1 MNSARSASP
10 ALQAILRL
18 LPLLLATPLVAQ
30 TGSCPA
36 DSSSSTRVCQAGV
49 DALTIFLPLE
59 GVLVSG
65 GNPVPGTAGALGRF
79 GRFRLAARIGFAAA
93 TLPSTAYDGVS
104 DTVPADKRL
113 LIPVPR
119 LDLSVG
125 LLSKAL
131 PLGTASIDL
140 LGSTVLIPTGVSSRY
155 TIDQTARK
163 IGSIALGLGFG
174 LRAALVMPAPKPTV
188 SLSVIK
194 RDLPTL
200 RFGDLAGGDQ
210 LSIATNL
217 SAINVRLLV
226 GGKVKFL
233 TLTAGAGMDLYKGAG
248 SVSWHDSTSGRDSTI
263 AIDLSTSRITTTL
276 NAAIEVGPI
285 SLWGEGGYQL
295 GKKETL
301 TTIFEQVDPA
311 SGRFYGGAG
320 VALRF

>member
-1 MNSARSASP
+1 MTSSHATPAAFAS
-10 ALQAILRL
+10 
-18 LPLLLATPLVAQ
+18 LLLLITAPLTAQVAT
-30 TGSCPA
+30 CPA
-36 DSSSSTRVCQAGV
+36 DSASSSRVCQAGA
-49 DALTIFLPLE
+49 DALTLFLPLE
-59 GVLVSG
+59 GALVSG
-65 GNPVPGTAGALGRF
+65 GNPVPGTAGALGKF
-79 GRFRLAARIGFAAA
+79 GRFRLAARIGFATA

-104 DTVPADKRL
+104 DTVQADTRL

-125 LLSKAL
+125 LLSKKLA
-131 PLGTASIDL
+131 LGTAAIDL
-140 LGSTVLIPTGVSSRY
+140 LGSTVLLPTGASSRY
-155 TIDQTARK
+155 TVDQNART
-163 IGSIALGLGFG
+163 IGSLALGLGFG

-188 SLSVIK
+188 SLTVIK

-200 RFGDLAGGDQ
+200 RFGDLASGDQ

-233 TLTAGAGMDLYKGAG
+233 TVAAGAGMDLYQGAG
-248 SVSWHDSTSGRDSTI
+248 SVSWHDSTSAADSTI
-263 AIDLSTSRITTTL
+263 AVTLSTSRITTTL
-276 NAAIEVGPI
+276 NAAIELGPL

-295 GKKETL
+295 GKKEVI
-301 TTIFEQVDPA
+301 TTIFERIDPA